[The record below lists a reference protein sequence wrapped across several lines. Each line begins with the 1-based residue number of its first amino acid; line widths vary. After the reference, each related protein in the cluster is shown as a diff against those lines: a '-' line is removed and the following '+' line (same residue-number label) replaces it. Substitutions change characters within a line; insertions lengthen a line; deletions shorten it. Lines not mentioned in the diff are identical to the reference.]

1 MFVTVTENAHS
12 QSHGIAHSPPGVI
25 AKSNVILAAA
35 REAAQQAGLG
45 FAGIISPQDAWHLFS
60 RRIALLID
68 VRSAEERKFIGH
80 VPHSLRITW
89 MTDVNLKK
97 NRRFLRELVAKAS
110 KDDVILFLC
119 SSGKR
124 SAAAAESAT
133 KSGFRNAFNVAEGF
147 EGKMVKGQR
156 GLSGWRSYDLPWVQ
170 G

>member
-1 MFVTVTENAHS
+1 MFITIAENAHS
-12 QSHGIAHSPPGVI
+12 QSHGIAHTPSEII
-25 AKSNVILAAA
+25 AEFHAILAAA
-35 REAAQQAGLG
+35 REAAQQTGLG
-45 FAGIISPQDAWHLFS
+45 FAGIVSPHDAWHLFS

-68 VRSAEERKFIGH
+68 VRTADERKFIGH

-89 MTDVNLKK
+89 MTDVNLVK

-124 SAAAAESAT
+124 SAAAAEAAT
-133 KSGFRNAFNVAEGF
+133 QAGFRNVFNVAEGF
-147 EGKMVKGQR
+147 EGEMVNGQR